1 MTAPLTPVAWS
12 EGTWTTPPVAAV
24 SDGSALMVIAAR
36 GSDAWRHTAYGFVH
50 DDAHALL
57 APIPPSA
64 AVEVTFDATM
74 DAQFDQAGVML
85 RFDEETWIKA
95 GLEFA
100 DGTVQLGAVVTA
112 GRSDWSVRPVPT
124 WAGRTVSVRASRHGD
139 AVTIRA
145 RVADEPWELVRVAP
159 MPEGVP
165 ISAGPYCCAP
175 TRGGLAVRFTGWHV
189 GPPDRA
195 LH

>member
-1 MTAPLTPVAWS
+1 MTDPLTPVPWS
-12 EGTWTTPPVAAV
+12 EGTWTNPPVAAV

-64 AVEVTFDATM
+64 AVEITFDATM
-74 DAQFDQAGVML
+74 DTQFDQAGVML

-100 DGTVQLGAVVTA
+100 DGAVQLGAVVTA
-112 GRSDWSVRPVPT
+112 GRSDWSVRPVPS
-124 WAGRTVSVRASRHGD
+124 WAGRTVSVRASRQGD

-145 RVADEPWELVRVAP
+145 RVDDEPWELVRVAP